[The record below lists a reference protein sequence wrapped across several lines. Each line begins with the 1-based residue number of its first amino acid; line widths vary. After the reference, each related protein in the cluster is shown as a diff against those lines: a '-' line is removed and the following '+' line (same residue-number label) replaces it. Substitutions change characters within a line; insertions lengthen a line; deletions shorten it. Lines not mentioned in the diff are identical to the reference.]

1 MARTLYL
8 WTERG
13 ASRHCKIL
21 DDVLRDFKGY
31 QRNVPKEFANRDKAR
46 EWIILNQFGRR
57 NLTAFQRSELAL
69 QLKPVVKAEAK
80 SNLVVSTGGANPRP
94 LQKSEK
100 VAPIHTDERIAKVAG
115 VSRDT
120 LRKAEVIKE
129 EGTRDMPLSATKKPP
144 PVRAAA

>member
-1 MARTLYL
+1 MILGYEFHPWLAPFTSGPSAEPPGTARF
-8 WTERG
+8 WMM
-13 ASRHCKIL
+13 
-21 DDVLRDFKGY
+21 F
-31 QRNVPKEFANRDKAR
+31 FA
-46 EWIILNQFGRR
+46 IFGRR
-57 NLTAFQRSELAL
+57 NLTAFQRAELAL

-144 PVRAAA
+144 PVRAAAWITWLFSVS